1 MSPPPPQAAEPEAL
15 HGFGDM
21 AADVPPIVAAE
32 ALVSAAAAKKA
43 EAGAA
48 FDELSVVAS
57 SRELPLV
64 STKAPRSSSC
74 ECATGC
80 FSFMAPLAG
89 GRGRSA
95 GPAGPAGAE
104 PSKQPQRGRSR
115 PPATQKPM
123 LPPHVFAA
131 CTSVASAAHGAML
144 RQQDHGREATEHE
157 EEIDLSMT
165 LRPKKGAEAAGEE
178 SPVDT
183 AVPDEASPVDTIAEE
198 VSQASSSPSPSRRS
212 RDSGPEASFS
222 PPAPASPPSAEQA
235 AADAVGASTEQAP
248 ECAAEAEEAAP
259 PLPSAVVPV
268 VKTHACEAQK
278 AIGGREVA
286 KDSEDSQAW
295 WHRTLR
301 EQALSQGI
309 QLAQGQGQVLQ
320 EDAVEC
326 EVQLVTILTAE
337 TASVYSFSNGSPSA
351 SHGVSWDSA
360 PGVWR
365 SVGSG
370 VSVLK
375 VSGEGASKALPCRSL
390 TTSTDASGASLSGLE
405 GAPNSPTER
414 TSRPAATVVR
424 GALLASAAGLAPSDL
439 GRRGQKQQQPRR
451 PVATAANPFVEG
463 GLALDDGGREARP
476 NHRRGTSGRG
486 GFVCPGLSAALCPE
500 SAQLED
506 PDPTVFEE
514 VQVKP
519 GALYPFCWRC

>member
-1 MSPPPPQAAEPEAL
+1 MSPPPPQTAEPEAL
-15 HGFGDM
+15 HGFWDM
-21 AADVPPIVAAE
+21 ATEVPPVVAAE

-43 EAGAA
+43 EAEAA
-48 FDELSVVAS
+48 FDELGVVAS

-80 FSFMAPLAG
+80 FSFMAPLAR

-95 GPAGPAGAE
+95 GSAGPAGAE

-115 PPATQKPM
+115 PPATQKHM

-131 CTSVASAAHGAML
+131 CTSVASEAHGAML
-144 RQQDHGREATEHE
+144 RQQDDGREATELE
-157 EEIDLSMT
+157 EEIDLSMP

-212 RDSGPEASFS
+212 RGSGSEASSS
-222 PPAPASPPSAEQA
+222 PPAPASPSSAEQA
-235 AADAVGASTEQAP
+235 AADAVGASTKQAGESP
-248 ECAAEAEEAAP
+248 P
-259 PLPSAVVPV
+259 PLPAAVAPIVE
-268 VKTHACEAQK
+268 THACMVQK
-278 AIGGREVA
+278 ANGGREA
-286 KDSEDSQAW
+286 KDGEDAQAW

-309 QLAQGQGQVLQ
+309 QLAQGHGPWLQ
-320 EDAVEC
+320 EDATEC
-326 EVQLVTILTAE
+326 EVTEVQLVTILTAE
-337 TASVYSFSNGSPSA
+337 TASVYSYSNGSPSA
-351 SHGVSWDSA
+351 LRGVSRDSA

-365 SVGSG
+365 SVGSA

-390 TTSTDASGASLSGLE
+390 TTSTDASGTSLSGLE

-414 TSRPAATVVR
+414 TSRPAAAVVR
-424 GALLASAAGLAPSDL
+424 GAPLASAAGLAPLEL
-439 GRRGQKQQQPRR
+439 GRLGQHQKQPRR
-451 PVATAANPFVEG
+451 PVATAANPFAEG
-463 GLALDDGGREARP
+463 GLALADRGHEARP
-476 NHRRGTSGRG
+476 NYHSGTSGRG
-486 GFVCPGLSAALCPE
+486 GCVCPGLSAALCPA
-500 SAQLED
+500 SAELQD

-514 VQVKP
+514 VQVRP

>member
-15 HGFGDM
+15 HGFWDM
-21 AADVPPIVAAE
+21 AAEVPPVVAAE
-32 ALVSAAAAKKA
+32 AHVSAAAAKTA
-43 EAGAA
+43 EAEAA
-48 FDELSVVAS
+48 FDELGVVAS

-95 GPAGPAGAE
+95 GPAGAE
-104 PSKQPQRGRSR
+104 PSKQSQRGRSR
-115 PPATQKPM
+115 PPATQKHM

-131 CTSVASAAHGAML
+131 CTSVASEAHGAML
-144 RQQDHGREATEHE
+144 RQHDDGREATEHE
-157 EEIDLSMT
+157 EEIDLSMP

-212 RDSGPEASFS
+212 RCSGSEASSS

-235 AADAVGASTEQAP
+235 GES
-248 ECAAEAEEAAP
+248 AP
-259 PLPSAVVPV
+259 PPPPVAVAPV
-268 VKTHACEAQK
+268 VETHACEVQK
-278 AIGGREVA
+278 AIGGREA
-286 KDSEDSQAW
+286 KDGEGAQAW

-309 QLAQGQGQVLQ
+309 QLAQGHGPWLQ
-320 EDAVEC
+320 EDATEC
-326 EVQLVTILTAE
+326 EVTEVQLVTILTAE
-337 TASVYSFSNGSPSA
+337 TASVYSYSNGSPSA
-351 SHGVSWDSA
+351 LRGVSRDSA

-370 VSVLK
+370 VSILK
-375 VSGEGASKALPCRSL
+375 ISGEGASKALPCRSL
-390 TTSTDASGASLSGLE
+390 TTSTDASGTSLSGLE

-414 TSRPAATVVR
+414 TSRPAAAVVR
-424 GALLASAAGLAPSDL
+424 GAPLASAAGLAPLEL
-439 GRRGQKQQQPRR
+439 GRRGQHQQQPRR
-451 PVATAANPFVEG
+451 PVATAANPFAEG
-463 GLALDDGGREARP
+463 GLALADGGHKARP
-476 NHRRGTSGRG
+476 NYHSGTSGRG

-500 SAQLED
+500 SAQLQD
-506 PDPTVFEE
+506 PDPNVFEE
-514 VQVKP
+514 VQVRP